1 MASANK
7 PSLIARLKSGGDG
20 QVQAFDFLPD
30 ADEIERRPLPAVARY
45 TLHVLLLAFVG
56 FIVWASISKVDM
68 IVTARGKLV
77 NPQANI
83 VVQPLETSIIRTID
97 VRVGQVVKKGEQLAT
112 LDATFTQADES
123 QLRTRLESLN
133 TQLASLEAELTGR
146 GAAGPRAGTSTQDS
160 QIQSRLASERRSTY
174 LSQLRRQQESI
185 GRLQSSLETA
195 RRDEEALANR
205 VKVLREMSTMT
216 EDLVDKK
223 LAVRS
228 RMLETQDRLLEAQR
242 SMEMARNRQIELQ
255 RELAAV
261 QAEKASFETGWR
273 QRLLEEQLTISRE
286 RDAVNDQLQKASLRQ
301 SMVVLTAPADAV
313 VLEVAALS
321 QGSIVREAEP
331 FFTLVPMNAE
341 LEAQV
346 QIDSR
351 DVGYLRAGNR
361 TVVKVDAFP
370 FQKHGMLIGQL
381 RTISQDAFRRQSS
394 DPSNLDNYYQGRVAI
409 PAPKLERLPE
419 GAGLMPG
426 MTLSAEIHVGERT
439 IMSYLLW
446 PMTKAFTESIR
457 EP

>member
-1 MASANK
+1 MASADK
-7 PSLIARLKSGGDG
+7 PSLIARLRSGGDG

-30 ADEIERRPLPAVARY
+30 ADEIERRPLPPVARV

-56 FIVWASISKVDM
+56 FIVWASVSRVDM
-68 IVTARGKLV
+68 VVTARGKLV
-77 NPQANI
+77 TPHANM
-83 VVQPLETSIIRTID
+83 VVQPLETSIIRSID
-97 VRVGQVVKKGEQLAT
+97 VRAGQVVRKGEQLAT

-133 TQLASLEAELTGR
+133 TQLASLEAELGGRTGT
-146 GAAGPRAGTSTQDS
+146 GARDTRATQDS
-160 QIQSRLASERRSTY
+160 QIQSQLAAERRATY

-185 GRLQSSLETA
+185 ARLQSSLETA
-195 RRDEEALANR
+195 RRDEEALATR
-205 VKVLREMSTMT
+205 VKVLREMATMT

-228 RMLETQDRLLEAQR
+228 RLLENQDRLLEAQR
-242 SMEMARNRQIELQ
+242 SMEMARNRQIELR

-301 SMVVLTAPADAV
+301 SLVTLTAPADAV

-331 FFTLVPMNAE
+331 FFTLVPLNAE

-346 QIDSR
+346 QIDAK
-351 DVGYLRAGNR
+351 DVGYLRSGNR

-370 FQKHGMLIGQL
+370 FQKHGMLTGNL
-381 RTISQDAFRRQSS
+381 RTISQDTFRRQGDASG
-394 DPSNLDNYYQGRVAI
+394 LDSYYQGRVALGT
-409 PAPKLERLPE
+409 AKLERLPE
-419 GAGLMPG
+419 GAGLLPG
-426 MTLSAEIHVGERT
+426 MTLSAEIHVGDRT